1 MTDKPIPLMK
11 YDPAYGTEKPFP
23 SEANQYRLWHGR
35 VAWLYNPYTGEKR
48 DPYDIGSDVLG
59 FLIDGSQYKTCGYPV
74 R

>member
-23 SEANQYRLWHGR
+23 SEANQYRL
-35 VAWLYNPYTGEKR
+35 
-48 DPYDIGSDVLG
+48 YDIGSDVLG